1 MAEVDDLMAEV
12 GENSAKGGRCRGRH
26 HFESAEKEEE
36 NVLLDQTI
44 DKIRQLYGY
53 KAIVRGYSK
62 EKGATAIDRAGLV
75 GGHHG

>member
-1 MAEVDDLMAEV
+1 ISQASSMQL
-12 GENSAKGGRCRGRH
+12 SL
-26 HFESAEKEEE
+26 FESAEKEEA

>member
-1 MAEVDDLMAEV
+1 SL
-12 GENSAKGGRCRGRH
+12 
-26 HFESAEKEEE
+26 FESAEKEEA

-62 EKGATAIDRAGLV
+62 EKGATAIGRAGLV

>member
-1 MAEVDDLMAEV
+1 
-12 GENSAKGGRCRGRH
+12 
-26 HFESAEKEEE
+26 
-36 NVLLDQTI
+36 
-44 DKIRQLYGY
+44 

>member
-1 MAEVDDLMAEV
+1 MQL
-12 GENSAKGGRCRGRH
+12 SL
-26 HFESAEKEEE
+26 FESAEKEEA

-53 KAIVRGYSK
+53 KAIFRGYSK

>member
-1 MAEVDDLMAEV
+1 MSQFALIASVRQAQRNLV
-12 GENSAKGGRCRGRH
+12 PL
-26 HFESAEKEEE
+26 ESAEKEEA

-62 EKGATAIDRAGLV
+62 KRRNRN
-75 GGHHG
+75 

>member
-1 MAEVDDLMAEV
+1 MQL
-12 GENSAKGGRCRGRH
+12 SL
-26 HFESAEKEEE
+26 FESAEKEEA

-44 DKIRQLYGY
+44 DKIRQLYEY

>member
-1 MAEVDDLMAEV
+1 MQL
-12 GENSAKGGRCRGRH
+12 SL
-26 HFESAEKEEE
+26 FESAEKEEA

-62 EKGATAIDRAGLV
+62 EIDRAGLV